1 MIDEKLI
8 KHLENGV
15 LVFGS
20 QTELAKAAKRGK
32 STVCEWL
39 KGLHKPDVVA
49 LMNLDEAAR
58 KRRLPIRFNPRELRP
73 ELF

>member
-1 MIDEKLI
+1 MQDDKLI
-8 KHLENGV
+8 EHLKEAV
-15 LVFGS
+15 SQFGS
-20 QTELAKAAKRGK
+20 QTEVAKAASRAN

-39 KGLHKPDVVA
+39 KGVYKPDVVA

-58 KRRLPIRFNPRELRP
+58 KKRLKIRFNPRELRP